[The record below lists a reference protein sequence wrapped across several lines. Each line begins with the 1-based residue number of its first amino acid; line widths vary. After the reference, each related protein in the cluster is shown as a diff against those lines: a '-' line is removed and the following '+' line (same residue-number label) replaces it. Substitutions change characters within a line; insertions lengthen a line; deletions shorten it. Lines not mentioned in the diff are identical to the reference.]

1 MALNVRRIVTGH
13 DENGKAVVT
22 SDERLSNV
30 KQLRSG
36 NFNALVWM
44 NNETPA
50 ELDVNQDPAAL
61 DMDIEP
67 PDNGAIFRILELVP
81 GKQAYMH
88 RTDTIDYA
96 VVLTGECDMLLDDSE
111 VHLRAGDVMVQRGT
125 WHGWTNRGTA
135 TCQIAFI
142 LISSVSPT
150 NHLHQQ

>member
-1 MALNVRRIVTGH
+1 M
-13 DENGKAVVT
+13 DEQRN
-22 SDERLSNV
+22 
-30 KQLRSG
+30 SG
-36 NFNALVWM
+36 G
-44 NNETPA
+44 TRC
-50 ELDVNQDPAAL
+50 QSGSAAL

-125 WHGWTNRGTA
+125 WHGWD
-135 TCQIAFI
+135 
-142 LISSVSPT
+142 
-150 NHLHQQ
+150 